1 MKHWLI
7 WVSAIAGTILLG
19 ALGSGLWEKAIKPL
33 SAWGG
38 QLLLRASLGLFKW
51 SRDSMYVE
59 IARGRRDRSTLLLVR
74 VLVLALFG
82 LAVWSGGQMHSR
94 MTDTTDSKIAKQ
106 LHEGTPKEE
115 IVKAL
120 QQEREELTFKLDV

>member
-38 QLLLRASLGLFKW
+38 RLLLRTPLGLFKW

-74 VLVLALFG
+74 GLVLALFRDIPTIIPIR
-82 LAVWSGGQMHSR
+82 GGV
-94 MTDTTDSKIAKQ
+94 
-106 LHEGTPKEE
+106 GTPVN
-115 IVKAL
+115 ILADAVQAG
-120 QQEREELTFKLDV
+120 FFG